1 MDKKFEEAIRLIDAR
16 NSEDPNKE
24 EFNNG
29 KMAPKE
35 LLYSQR
41 MTQHLEDFAPNAPE
55 ELKIAARAQH
65 ICRWKVERSEYPSTR
80 VGYLKW
86 RNELKKLHAQI
97 TGEILEEVGYDKEFV
112 DRVKFLIQKKKIKK
126 DEDSQT
132 LEDVICLVFLE
143 YYLKGFAAKHEDGK
157 MIDIIKKTWAKMS
170 EKGHEAAL
178 ELPLDD
184 RSKTLVKQALS

>member
-1 MDKKFEEAIRLIDAR
+1 MDTKFEEAIRLIDTR

-24 EFNNG
+24 LYKGESL
-29 KMAPKE
+29 PKE

-41 MTQHLEDFAPNAPE
+41 MSRHLKEFSPDAPD

-65 ICRWKVERSEYPSTR
+65 ICRWKVDRSEYPSTR

-86 RNELKKLHAQI
+86 RNELKKLHADL
-97 TGEILEEVGYDKEFV
+97 TAGILQEVGYDDDFIE
-112 DRVKFLIQKKKIKK
+112 RVKFLIQKKKIKK

-143 YYLKGFAAKHEDGK
+143 YYLHDFAAKHEDEK
-157 MIDIIKKTWAKMS
+157 VVDIIKKTWAKMS
-170 EKGHEAAL
+170 EKGHKAAL
-178 ELPLDD
+178 QLPLDE
-184 RSKTLVKQALS
+184 RSKTLVQQALA